1 MFPKPRV
8 SSPRQQRGAAL
19 AVAVF
24 IIVVMS
30 LIGMAMVRILGDS
43 SSATVSEVYGARAQA
58 AARTGAE
65 LFLVELFP
73 HNAPVNSALCTDR
86 SAAPPALARTEQA
99 FSING
104 LTNCSTTVYCDKATL
119 STPYSGVHF
128 RIVAEGNCEVGD
140 MTYSKEIMLEAS
152 DGVY

>member
-1 MFPKPRV
+1 MFHKQMI

-43 SSATVSEVYGARAQA
+43 SSAMVSEVYGARAHA

-73 HNAPVNSALCTDR
+73 HDAPVNSSLCADR
-86 SAAPPALARTEQA
+86 TASPPALARPEQA
-99 FSING
+99 FTING
-104 LTNCSTTVYCDKATL
+104 LASCSATVYCDKANL
-119 STPYSGVHF
+119 SSPYNGVHF
-128 RIVAEGNCEVGD
+128 RIVTEGRCEVGD
-140 MTYSKEIMLEAS
+140 MSYSKDIMLEAS

>member
-1 MFPKPRV
+1 MFRKPSV
-8 SSPRQQRGAAL
+8 SSLRQQRGAAL

-30 LIGMAMVRILGDS
+30 LIGTAMVRILGDS

-65 LFLVELFP
+65 LFLVDLFP
-73 HNAPVNSALCTDR
+73 HDAPVNSSLCTDR
-86 SAAPPALARTEQA
+86 TPDPPAQARAEQV

-104 LTNCSTTVYCDKATL
+104 LTNCSTTVYCDKAVL
-119 STPYSGVHF
+119 SSPYSGVHF

-140 MTYSKEIMLEAS
+140 MTYSKEIILEAS

>member
-8 SSPRQQRGAAL
+8 SSPRHQRGAAL

-30 LIGMAMVRILGDS
+30 LIGTAMVRILGDS

-73 HNAPVNSALCTDR
+73 HDAPVNSSLCAVRT
-86 SAAPPALARTEQA
+86 AAPPAVARAEQV

-104 LTNCSTTVYCDKATL
+104 LTNCSTTVYCDKAVL
-119 STPYSGVHF
+119 SNPYSGEHF
-128 RIVAEGNCEVGD
+128 RIVAEGICAVGD